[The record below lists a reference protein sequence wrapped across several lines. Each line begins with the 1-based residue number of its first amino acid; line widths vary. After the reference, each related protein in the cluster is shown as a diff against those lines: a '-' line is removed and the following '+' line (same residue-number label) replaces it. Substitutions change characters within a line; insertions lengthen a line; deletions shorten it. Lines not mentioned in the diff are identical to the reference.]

1 VVQAAGLD
9 EREAFRTL
17 NMGLGMLVIVP
28 SDAADAALRAVP
40 EASPVGE
47 VVTGGDVR
55 LID

>member
-47 VVTGGDVR
+47 VVTGSDVR

>member
-1 VVQAAGLD
+1 
-9 EREAFRTL
+9 
-17 NMGLGMLVIVP
+17 MLVIVP

-40 EASPVGE
+40 DALPVGE